1 MAKYEKL
8 FKANKISSCGGGGGG
23 GDGGD
28 GCGGGVI
35 SGLREKIRSD
45 ANTHR
50 C

>member
-1 MAKYEKL
+1 MAKYKKL
-8 FKANKISSCGGGGGG
+8 FKANNLSCGGG
-23 GDGGD
+23 GDGG
-28 GCGGGVI
+28 GGGGVK